1 MFDKLFSPEV
11 IEETLWILQ
20 NEIPLAVWETIYVTL
35 LATAFA
41 IILGLPLGVLLVV
54 GEKDGVRP
62 LPKGVMHVLNIFI
75 NLLRSVPFLI
85 LMIMVVPLTRLI
97 VGTAVGTT
105 ASCTSGDCGLSLCGP
120 PGGDKSSGGEPEHHR
135 DGPEYG
141 GFTLSDHCKGT
152 DSGEYS
158 LSDVQFYGGDHYDSR
173 LLGHERYHRRRRTWK
188 NCH

>member
-20 NEIPLAVWETIYVTL
+20 NEIPLAVWETIYVTI

-97 VGTAVGTT
+97 VGTADMDTD
-105 ASCTSGDCGLSLCGP
+105 ARRP
-120 PGGDKSSGGEPEHHR
+120 
-135 DGPEYG
+135 
-141 GFTLSDHCKGT
+141 KGT
-152 DSGEYS
+152 NHLVNTGFQG
-158 LSDVQFYGGDHYDSR
+158 SDRKEEVIV
-173 LLGHERYHRRRRTWK
+173 LGRVEAFPGK
-188 NCH
+188 DVSIAF